1 MPVTQATGLNIS
13 DELLSSTL
21 YLLAEDFRDNLA
33 RTTALIDVHEEVH
46 GKGQPQVEGGTRYIE
61 PLGFGEHSNA
71 TRMQTGYEK
80 LNLTVSDVLTPA
92 VYTPAHT
99 TMPIAISKD
108 EEIKNRGESAVIS
121 ILDARTKAVMGAMRR
136 NLLRKTVEGV
146 DAGGFADWN
155 TLNGATAAAFTG
167 FLEENAVGA
176 QGNTVGG
183 VSKATYSSIPGW
195 QNQVADINNSFNA
208 NGLQALVDLR
218 VETSAVSP
226 GGEPHIW
233 LASRQGMKNLKRSLR
248 AFERYVDEAKLDGG
262 RMVQVWDGIRME
274 TEYYMPTD
282 TATHSTAVIS
292 FYLLNLDDIHYI
304 FDSEGYFDVSP
315 FEKISGEYDVRS
327 ANVRLYGQLVAKH
340 LGSSGIAYDGETF

>member
-1 MPVTQATGLNIS
+1 MPVTQATGLNIT

-21 YLLAEDFRDNLA
+21 YLLAEDFRDNLH
-33 RTTALIDVHEEVH
+33 RSTALLDVHEDVH

-92 VYTPAHT
+92 VYTPAHV

-108 EEIKNRGESAVIS
+108 EEIKNRGEAAVIS

-136 NLLRKTVEGV
+136 NLLRRTVEGV
-146 DAGGFADWN
+146 DAGGFADWA
-155 TLNGATAAAFTG
+155 TLNGITYADG
-167 FLEENAVGA
+167 YLEENGVGN
-176 QGNTVGG
+176 QGNSVGG
-183 VSKATYSSIPGW
+183 VSKATYSAIPGW
-195 QNQVADINNSFNA
+195 QNQVADINSSFNA

-218 VETSAVSP
+218 VETAAVSSN
-226 GGEPHIW
+226 GEPHIW

-248 AFERYVDEAKLDGG
+248 AFERYVDESKLDGG
-262 RMVQVWDGIRME
+262 RMIQMWDGIRME
-274 TEYYMPTD
+274 TEYFMPTD
-282 TATHSTAVIS
+282 STVHTTAVIS
-292 FYLLNLDDIHYI
+292 FYLLNLDDIHFI

>member
-1 MPVTQATGLNIS
+1 MSMVQTDSLNIS

-21 YLLAEDFRDNLA
+21 YLLADEFRDNLA

-46 GKGQPQVEGGTRYIE
+46 GKGNPRVEGGTRYLE
-61 PLGFGEHSNA
+61 PLGFAEHSSA
-71 TRMQTGYEK
+71 TRMQSGYEK
-80 LNLTVSDVLTPA
+80 LNLSVQDVLIPA
-92 VYTPAHT
+92 SYVPAHV

-108 EEIKNRGESAVIS
+108 EEIKNRGEAAVIS

-136 NLLRKTVEGV
+136 NLLRRIVEGV

-155 TLNGATAAAFTG
+155 TLNGATAAGFTG

-183 VSKATYSSIPGW
+183 ISKATYSGVPGW
-195 QNQVADINNSFNA
+195 NNQRANISSSFNA
-208 NGLQALVDLR
+208 NGLAALQDLR
-218 VETSAVSP
+218 VETAAVSP
-226 GGEPHIW
+226 GGDPHIW
-233 LASRQGMKNLKRSLR
+233 LASREGTKNLKRSLR
-248 AFERYVDEAKLDGG
+248 AYERYVDEEKMDGG
-262 RMVQVWDGIRME
+262 RMAQMWDGIRME
-274 TEYYMPTD
+274 TEYYMPTN
-282 TATHSTAVIS
+282 TATHTTATIS
-292 FYLLNLDDIHYI
+292 FYLLNLDDIHFI

-327 ANVRLYGQLVAKH
+327 ATVRLYGQLVAKH

>member
-1 MPVTQATGLNIS
+1 MAVTQATGLNIT

-21 YLLAEDFRDNLA
+21 YLLAEDFRDNLH
-33 RTTALIDVHEEVH
+33 RSTALLDVHEDVH

-80 LNLTVSDVLTPA
+80 LNLTVADVLTPA

-108 EEIKNRGESAVIS
+108 EEIKNRGEAAVIS

-146 DAGGFADWN
+146 DAGGFADWG
-155 TLNGATAAAFTG
+155 TLNGITYATG
-167 FLEENAVGA
+167 YLEENAVLA
-176 QGNTVGG
+176 QTNSVGG
-183 VSKATYSSIPGW
+183 VSKGTYSAIPGW
-195 QNQVADINNSFNA
+195 QNQVANINNSFNA

-218 VETSAVSP
+218 VETAAVSSS
-226 GGEPHIW
+226 GEPHIW

-248 AFERYVDEAKLDGG
+248 AFERYVDESKLDGG
-262 RMVQVWDGIRME
+262 RMIQMWDGIRME

-282 TATHSTAVIS
+282 TGTHSTAVIS
-292 FYLLNLDDIHYI
+292 FYLLNLDDIHYV

>member
-33 RTTALIDVHEEVH
+33 RTTALIDVHEDVH
-46 GKGQPQVEGGTRYIE
+46 GKGQPKVEGGTRYIE

-71 TRMQTGYEK
+71 TRHQTGYEK

-92 VYTPAHT
+92 VYSPAHT

-121 ILDARTKAVMGAMRR
+121 ILDSRTKAVMGAMRR
-136 NLLRKTVEGV
+136 NLLRRTVEGV
-146 DAGGFADWN
+146 DAGGYADWN
-155 TLNGATAAAFTG
+155 TLNGLSNAVG
-167 FLEENAVGA
+167 FLEELAVNN
-176 QGNTVGG
+176 QTNIIGG
-183 VSKATYSSIPGW
+183 VSKATYSAIPGW
-195 QNQVADINNSFNA
+195 QNQVADISNSFNA
-208 NGLQALVDLR
+208 NGLQALTDLR

-233 LASRQGMKNLKRSLR
+233 LASRQGSKNLKRSLR
-248 AFERYVDEAKLDGG
+248 AYERYVDEAKLDGG
-262 RMVQVWDGIRME
+262 RMVQMWDGIRME

-282 TATHSTAVIS
+282 ATVHTNGVVS
-292 FYLLNLDDIHYI
+292 FYLLNLDDIHWV

-327 ANVRLYGQLVAKH
+327 ANVRLYGQLCAKH
-340 LGSSGIAYDGETF
+340 LGSSGVAFDGETF